1 MKHQIKIC
9 SMVLLA
15 VGAAFALSACGT
27 RHVSRD
33 ISPQG
38 VAGEVIF
45 PDPAH
50 IVLKGG
56 TFPNLG
62 DLRLVKAGMTKDQ
75 LYQLL
80 GRPHFHEGY
89 VGVREWDYLF
99 HFRKGDEII
108 TCQYKVVY
116 DKNYIAQ
123 TFHWAPASCADLL
136 AEAPPAAAEPKEHMF
151 NLSADALFE
160 FAKYGADDILP
171 KGRQELDAIAGQLA
185 DANKMAITV
194 VGHTDRIGS
203 DASNQLLSER
213 RAQTVRR
220 YLVDHGVPAMAIN
233 SEGRGE
239 SQPVKDC
246 EEQQRAALIACL
258 LPNRRVE
265 IQVRASAAE

>member
-1 MKHQIKIC
+1 
-9 SMVLLA
+9 
-15 VGAAFALSACGT
+15 
-27 RHVSRD
+27 
-33 ISPQG
+33 
-38 VAGEVIF
+38 
-45 PDPAH
+45 
-50 IVLKGG
+50 
-56 TFPNLG
+56 
-62 DLRLVKAGMTKDQ
+62 
-75 LYQLL
+75 
-80 GRPHFHEGY
+80 
-89 VGVREWDYLF
+89 LF

-116 DKNYIAQ
+116 DKDYIAQ

-136 AEAPPAAAEPKEHMF
+136 AEAAPPAVAQPVKERTF

-160 FAKYGADDILP
+160 FGRYGESDMLP
-171 KGRQELDAIAGQLA
+171 KGRSELDAIAKELENA
-185 DANKMAITV
+185 EKMAITV

-220 YLVDHGVPAMAIN
+220 YLVDRGVPAMSIN

-246 EEQQRAALIACL
+246 EEQPRAALIACL
-258 LPNRRVE
+258 MPNRRVE